1 MRIEQ
6 RIGRIDRF
14 GQESEAVA
22 VVNLITENTV
32 DAEIYDRCLWRIGV
46 FQRAI
51 GGSEEILGEISKGL
65 YDLSESFSLTEEQRS
80 EKISQLADNA
90 IRRVGVE
97 KELEESDSHLFGLDV
112 PQADWEQEIEKSEC
126 TWLSP
131 EMLEKCVMGFL
142 RELWESENFSF
153 AKQNLKTLTC
163 NDDRKRHLLTES
175 KKICSL
181 MDEASKNWLR
191 WLEGSE
197 NKMKFTFDQ
206 VTAKEEKVVHLNV
219 LHPLVRI
226 AAHSFRDVGRTEVN
240 LIVNDSID
248 TEGPVPFSIHS
259 WKFNGAGEEHKI
271 VAISTNENLER
282 LLPDL
287 LLRAM
292 DNEEDSIFVD
302 AHEREL
308 NDLHYRRWATA
319 RAKHVEEHKKFLNR
333 KLESLINSYQ
343 ARISM
348 IRDKLRSATN
358 QKILRMRE
366 GELKRVESDFENR
379 KKELNAAMDAG
390 DIQATLLFR
399 GVMSSRRK

>member
-1 MRIEQ
+1 M
-6 RIGRIDRF
+6 
-14 GQESEAVA
+14 
-22 VVNLITENTV
+22 
-32 DAEIYDRCLWRIGV
+32 
-46 FQRAI
+46 
-51 GGSEEILGEISKGL
+51 
-65 YDLSESFSLTEEQRS
+65 
-80 EKISQLADNA
+80 
-90 IRRVGVE
+90 
-97 KELEESDSHLFGLDV
+97 
-112 PQADWEQEIEKSEC
+112 
-126 TWLSP
+126 
-131 EMLEKCVMGFL
+131 
-142 RELWESENFSF
+142 
-153 AKQNLKTLTC
+153 
-163 NDDRKRHLLTES
+163 
-175 KKICSL
+175 
-181 MDEASKNWLR
+181 
-191 WLEGSE
+191 
-197 NKMKFTFDQ
+197 
-206 VTAKEEKVVHLNV
+206 
-219 LHPLVRI
+219 
-226 AAHSFRDVGRTEVN
+226 
-240 LIVNDSID
+240 
-248 TEGPVPFSIHS
+248 
-259 WKFNGAGEEHKI
+259 
-271 VAISTNENLER
+271 ER